1 MNTNRTSG
9 RPSRS
14 TNSLKAALI
23 AGSMIA
29 TVMGTGLIARQDV
42 AQTTATPLIT
52 DSTSTPIEGSAAVL
66 PALPPGGTFLNDLPA
81 IPRAAAVNIA
91 VVARSRSSR

>member
-1 MNTNRTSG
+1 MNTNRTSN

-42 AQTTATPLIT
+42 AQTDPAPPVTETTGAPVDL
-52 DSTSTPIEGSAAVL
+52 SAAIL
-66 PALPPGGTFLNDLPA
+66 PALPPGGTFLTDLPA
-81 IPRAAAVNIA
+81 IP
-91 VVARSRSSR
+91 